1 MSKGMISNFEEGDQH
16 MIDMFDEFTCSK
28 EFSTPVS
35 EVRSWTEA
43 DMSWAKTTLK
53 VIANIEGGK

>member
-1 MSKGMISNFEEGDQH
+1 MISNFEEGDQH